1 MKLAAP
7 LLLAALAIA
16 VTPARAQNVVTLP
29 IGFAQPTGVA
39 VDTHGN
45 IFIAD
50 TGNNAV
56 KEIPAGGGDAQAV
69 ALAFGTGSNF
79 NAPVGV
85 VVDAAGNLFVTD
97 NGTGSGALKEIAAAG
112 GYTTVTTL
120 QTGVGGVL
128 AIDASGNLF
137 VTAPGAIE
145 EILAA
150 GGYTTTKTI
159 GAGSLSTPFV
169 IAVDAAEN
177 VFVLDGTTVK
187 ELTAAGAY
195 ASATTIITNDGGA
208 GEAMFDPLGI
218 AVDANDNV
226 LLLNEN
232 TPATHFS
239 IFTYPT
245 ISSVLTYSAASG
257 YATATELA
265 KDQFGNAGGLTRDH
279 SGTIFVTEDGVAEV
293 PAAGG
298 VAATIASNQLHEP
311 AGIAIDSS
319 GDLFLTDFDYTYH
332 AVFKVPPAGSYGAL
346 ATLTTQAGI
355 VPSAIAVDASGN
367 VFYVDNDTV
376 AEIPAQGGADALRTL
391 ATFGDRPA
399 AIAVDAVGDVF
410 ITLDNQVQEIL
421 AAGGY
426 TEIDTIA
433 AANGNFNAPKALAID
448 GGGDLF
454 VADNG
459 NNVIKEVLAA
469 GGYQTVQTLP
479 AGSGASAMAV
489 DALGNLYIGDPLDN
503 QVQEISATSGYS
515 KVSTF
520 GGVTAPIWGIAVD
533 RTGNIFVVD
542 GAAKIQ
548 EIQAPPT
555 PLAAAILPGSRS
567 VQTGTGATVLATLLN
582 SGSDALS
589 GCAPALPVSAPAGLT
604 FDYSP
609 TDPATNDVSGPP
621 DQPVAIAAGGAQ
633 SFVLAF
639 GDAAPLHLSALPIV
653 FDCSGV
659 QPAAVTQGVNTVDL
673 AFSTTPAPDI
683 IALAAT
689 ITPDLTVHV
698 VNNAGAFALA
708 TINAGA
714 AGSIEPEVDT
724 GSATLP
730 VIINFCQTDATGQ
743 CITVNDDNVPAGG
756 TATYSVFLS
765 TNGEIPI
772 PFDPANSRIF
782 VRFFGAGGNVYGV
795 TSVAV
800 TTD

>member
-1 MKLAAP
+1 MKIAVH
-7 LLLAALAIA
+7 LLLAIFLIVAS
-16 VTPARAQNVVTLP
+16 PAGAQNVVTLP
-29 IGFAQPTGVA
+29 VGFQSPVGVA
-39 VDTHGN
+39 VDAHGN

-50 TGNNAV
+50 TGNNAI

-69 ALAFGTGSNF
+69 ALAFGAGSNF

-97 NGTGSGALKEIAAAG
+97 SDALKEIPAAG

-128 AIDASGNLF
+128 AIDAGGDLF

-159 GAGSLSTPFV
+159 GAGSLSTPFAV
-169 IAVDAAEN
+169 AVDAAEN

-187 ELTAAGAY
+187 ELTAADAY

-279 SGTIFVTEDGVAEV
+279 SGNVFVTEDGVGEV
-293 PAAGG
+293 PPAGG
-298 VAATIASNQLHEP
+298 GATTIASNQLHKP
-311 AGIAIDSS
+311 AGIAVDSS

-332 AVFKVPPAGSYGAL
+332 AVFEVPPAGSYGAL
-346 ATLTTQAGI
+346 VTLTTQVGGLA
-355 VPSAIAVDASGN
+355 PSAIAVDGSGN

-376 AEIPAQGGADALRTL
+376 AEIPAQGGAAALRTL
-391 ATFGDRPA
+391 ATFGDQPA

-421 AAGGY
+421 AAGSY

-433 AANGNFNAPKALAID
+433 ASNGNFNAPQGLAVD
-448 GGGDLF
+448 GGGNLF
-454 VADNG
+454 VADTG
-459 NNVIKEVLAA
+459 NQVIKEVLAA

-479 AGSGASAMAV
+479 AGGLAADMAI
-489 DALGNLYIGDPLDN
+489 DAQGNLYISSAQGTD
-503 QVQEISATSGYS
+503 VEEIFAAGGYGAVATLGS
-515 KVSTF
+515 
-520 GGVTAPIWGIAVD
+520 GVTAPISGIAVD
-533 RTGNIFVVD
+533 RTGNIFVID

-567 VQTGTGATVLATLLN
+567 VQTGTVATVLATLLN

-589 GCAPALPVSAPAGLT
+589 GCAPASPVSAPAGLT

-609 TDPATNDVSGPP
+609 TDPATNEVSGPP
-621 DQPVAIAAGGAQ
+621 DQPVTIAAGGAQ

-639 GDAAPLHLSALPIV
+639 GDAAPLRLSALPIV
-653 FDCSGV
+653 FDCAGV

-673 AFSTTPAPDI
+673 AFSATPTPDI

-689 ITPDLTVHV
+689 TTPDLTVHI

-714 AGSIEPEVDT
+714 AGIIEPEVDT

-743 CITVNDDNVPAGG
+743 CITVSNDNVPAGG

-782 VRFFGAGGNVYGV
+782 VRFFGADGNGYGV